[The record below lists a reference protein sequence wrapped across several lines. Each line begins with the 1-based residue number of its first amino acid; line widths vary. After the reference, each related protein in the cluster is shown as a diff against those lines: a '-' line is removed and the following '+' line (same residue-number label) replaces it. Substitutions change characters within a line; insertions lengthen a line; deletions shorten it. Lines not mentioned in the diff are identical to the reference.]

1 MLILTSGNYLGA
13 FCKHEQRDAPAL
25 CDMLSD
31 KLIRDNGWDGARSNR
46 AAQLLAELLPA
57 PAPALDPVTP
67 EASQEA
73 VPFAATETPS
83 RSKFGFMGTPK
94 EQDGAPPVPQQP
106 LQPLGFDALLGD
118 DWPLPP
124 TEVGELVASLRWFT
138 FTDPTDATGWHL
150 RLAVE
155 DPDEG
160 RAWAVDARVTGD
172 PLAMKAFV

>member
-124 TEVGELVASLRWFT
+124 LL
-138 FTDPTDATGWHL
+138 
-150 RLAVE
+150 
-155 DPDEG
+155 
-160 RAWAVDARVTGD
+160 D
-172 PLAMKAFV
+172 PLPGPLPEASSDDLESLLREFPLPGSPTFSWTSSLF